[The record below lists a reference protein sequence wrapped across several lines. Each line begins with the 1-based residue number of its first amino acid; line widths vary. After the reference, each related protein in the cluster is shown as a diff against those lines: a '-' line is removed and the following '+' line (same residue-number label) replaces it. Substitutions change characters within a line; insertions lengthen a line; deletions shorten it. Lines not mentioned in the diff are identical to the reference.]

1 MWAGS
6 LSHNHLTGL
15 GKPGDWA
22 PHNIEHELGGK
33 FDVAHGAGLAAVWG
47 PWAYH
52 VYKCDVSRFVRF
64 AKNVWGIEQGSCT
77 AEETAVKAIEATR
90 NFFHSI
96 GMPITIPEMR
106 GRRLTDE
113 EIDDMAAKATWFGRR
128 TLGNFLVLDKDEI
141 AKIYHEGNVE
151 KL

>member
-1 MWAGS
+1 
-6 LSHNHLTGL
+6 
-15 GKPGDWA
+15 
-22 PHNIEHELGGK
+22 
-33 FDVAHGAGLAAVWG
+33 
-47 PWAYH
+47 
-52 VYKCDVSRFVRF
+52 
-64 AKNVWGIEQGSCT
+64 
-77 AEETAVKAIEATR
+77 
-90 NFFHSI
+90 
-96 GMPITIPEMR
+96 MPITIPEML